1 MLVKLFRRN
10 NATRWLVALCSA
22 ASLALAARPALAQQG
37 PPATI
42 RLSPE
47 DEARGQYGPQR
58 NFYFLPPGKTGEDN
72 YQSAGFFGAKLR
84 PYLAGHPQALQ
95 QLDKYKT
102 QKTLYLA
109 DRALLVGSA
118 ILYGS
123 QVFGHGDIQY
133 ANSTQIV
140 AGGLF
145 VTSLVATLFI
155 NRHTNEY
162 LKQAV
167 DDYNTDPPGRH
178 GTGWPRLRPAGVGVA
193 AAGSHPVLALRW
205 QL

>member
-1 MLVKLFRRN
+1 MSAPFFYGKLTR
-10 NATRWLVALCSA
+10 RWLAAL
-22 ASLALAARPALAQQG
+22 SLTVGLVPARSALAQQG
-37 PPATI
+37 APTTI

-84 PYLAGHPQALQ
+84 PYLAGHAQALQ

-109 DRALLVGSA
+109 DRALLIGSA
-118 ILYGS
+118 VLYGS
-123 QVFGHGDIQY
+123 QVFGHGDAQFTS
-133 ANSTQIV
+133 STQIV

-178 GTGWPRLRPAGVGVA
+178 GTVWPRLRPAGVGVA
-193 AAGSHPVLALRW
+193 AVGGHPVLGLRW

>member
-1 MLVKLFRRN
+1 MKANIFFGN
-10 NATRWLVALCSA
+10 NATHWLA
-22 ASLALAARPALAQQG
+22 ASFLTVGLGLAARPALAQQG
-37 PPATI
+37 APATI

-47 DEARGQYGPQR
+47 DEARGQYGPQH

-84 PYLAGHPQALQ
+84 PYLAGHGQALQ

-109 DRALLVGSA
+109 DRVLLVGSA
-118 ILYGS
+118 VLYGS
-123 QVFGHGDIQY
+123 QVFGHGDTQFTS
-133 ANSTQIV
+133 STQLV

-167 DDYNTDPPGRH
+167 DDYNTDPAGRH
-178 GTGWPRLRPAGVGVA
+178 GSVWPRLRPAGVGVA
-193 AAGSHPVLALRW
+193 AVGSRPVLALRW

>member
-1 MLVKLFRRN
+1 MRAIFFDGHFAK
-10 NATRWLVALCSA
+10 RWLAALF
-22 ASLALAARPALAQQG
+22 LTTGLGLAARPALAQQG
-37 PPATI
+37 APATI

-47 DEARGQYGPQR
+47 DEARGQYGAQH
-58 NFYFLPPGKTGEDN
+58 NFYFLPPGKAGEDN
-72 YQSAGFFGAKLR
+72 YQSAGFFGARLR
-84 PYLAGHPQALQ
+84 PYLAGHEQALK

-102 QKTLYLA
+102 QKSLYLA
-109 DRALLVGSA
+109 DRIVLVGSA
-118 ILYGS
+118 VLYAS

-133 ANSTQIV
+133 ANPTQIA

-145 VTSLVATLFI
+145 VGSLVATLFI

-178 GTGWPRLRPAGVGVA
+178 GAVWPRLRPAGVSVA
-193 AAGSHPVLALRW
+193 AVGAHPVLTLRW

>member
-1 MLVKLFRRN
+1 MSAPFFYGKLTR
-10 NATRWLVALCSA
+10 RWLAAL
-22 ASLALAARPALAQQG
+22 SLTVGLVLARPALAQQG
-37 PPATI
+37 APTTI

-84 PYLAGHPQALQ
+84 PYLAGHAQALQ

-109 DRALLVGSA
+109 DRALLIGSA
-118 ILYGS
+118 VLYGS
-123 QVFGHGDIQY
+123 QVFGHGDAQF
-133 ANSTQIV
+133 ASSTQLV

-162 LKQAV
+162 LQQAV
-167 DDYNTDPPGRH
+167 DDYNTDPPSRH
-178 GTGWPRLRPAGVGVA
+178 GTVWPRLRPAGVGVA
-193 AAGSHPVLALRW
+193 APGGHPVLALRW

>member
-1 MLVKLFRRN
+1 MSAPFFHGKLTR
-10 NATRWLVALCSA
+10 RWLAAL
-22 ASLALAARPALAQQG
+22 SLTVGLVPARPALAQQG
-37 PPATI
+37 APTTI

-72 YQSAGFFGAKLR
+72 YRSAGFFGAKLR
-84 PYLAGHPQALQ
+84 PYLAGHAQALQ
-95 QLDKYKT
+95 QLDKYRT

-109 DRALLVGSA
+109 DRALLIGSA
-118 ILYGS
+118 VLYGS
-123 QVFGHGDIQY
+123 QVFGHGDAQF
-133 ANSTQIV
+133 ASSTQLV

-162 LKQAV
+162 LQQAV

-178 GTGWPRLRPAGVGVA
+178 GTVWPRLRPAGVGVA
-193 AAGSHPVLALRW
+193 APGGHPVLALRW